1 MCGFGVD
8 SSVDSSQKLNAAF
21 SAAVLIES
29 SAATIMDSEFLTRLA
44 HQLRAGK
51 TPVCRRAINR
61 ILEEMKK
68 RWDNEEY
75 DSPMAAESAFRRFAE
90 NELSCQKSRST

>member
-1 MCGFGVD
+1 MGR
-8 SSVDSSQKLNAAF
+8 
-21 SAAVLIES
+21 
-29 SAATIMDSEFLTRLA
+29 ATIMDSEFLTRLA

-68 RWDNEEY
+68 RCDTRGAVQLQIKNGL
-75 DSPMAAESAFRRFAE
+75 D
-90 NELSCQKSRST
+90 

>member
-1 MCGFGVD
+1 LFADIKCSLLRGGPHRIMGR
-8 SSVDSSQKLNAAF
+8 
-21 SAAVLIES
+21 
-29 SAATIMDSEFLTRLA
+29 ATIMDSEFLTRLA

-68 RWDNEEY
+68 RCDTRGAVQLQIKNGL
-75 DSPMAAESAFRRFAE
+75 D
-90 NELSCQKSRST
+90 